1 MSSLQPKKTAD
12 NDGWGASRI
21 FILMIAHYPDLGNVS
36 DCLKAT
42 YSLAAR
48 PIRSTTRI
56 WAVTRHRYHYFY
68 VRSSDFINPV
78 VTLRNLCCFRKLQA
92 HSGSLTNERC
102 NLTRTRVPISS
113 KSSVTRTN
121 IGPYIVLTVGIDV
134 TNGSWDTA
142 LVSIYGSKRKTF
154 KNSRQSSSVALSC
167 ALACGNFLL
176 QQVSENGGSRSRAH
190 TRFFFTR
197 TNILV
202 FFPNLVSVLKF
213 WWIPLP
219 GWHSNPVSL

>member
-1 MSSLQPKKTAD
+1 MTGGEQAEISYWWQFTTQIWVVLLIVWRQHTPVAE
-12 NDGWGASRI
+12 
-21 FILMIAHYPDLGNVS
+21 HQ
-36 DCLKAT
+36 
-42 YSLAAR
+42 
-48 PIRSTTRI
+48 IRSAIPGSGQWLVISIIISTFVSQTSCLR
-56 WAVTRHRYHYFY
+56 
-68 VRSSDFINPV
+68 NPV
-78 VTLRNLCCFRKLQA
+78 VALRNLGCFLRQQA
-92 HSGSLTNERC
+92 HSGCWTSERC
-102 NLTRTRVPISS
+102 KLTRTCVPISS

-134 TNGSWDTA
+134 TNGTWGTA
-142 LVSIYGSKRKTF
+142 LVNIYGLKRKTF

-167 ALACGNFLL
+167 PLACSSFLI
-176 QQVSENGGSRSRAH
+176 QQVSGNGGSRSRAH

-219 GWHSNPVSL
+219 RWHSNPVSL